1 MATAFITG
9 GTGFLGANLVHAL
22 IARGD
27 RVVAIHRATSD
38 TRRLAK
44 SGAELVVCDLD
55 DVDALTRAIPEG
67 VDVVYHVA
75 GDLSWWRHHAE
86 RQRRT
91 NVEGTRH
98 VVEAARRRGAKRF
111 VHTSSIVA
119 YGMSARTVR
128 EDTPSNAE
136 ASGIGYLR
144 TKWQGEREVK
154 TGIESGLPAVIM
166 NPANIIGPYDITGW
180 ARLILLMDKGKL
192 LGAPPGR
199 SSFCHA
205 TEVVRAHIT
214 AATRGRVGDNY
225 LLGGTDASYVELGAA
240 IARHLGRKPPR
251 AVPAAILRAFGVAN
265 DMVSFFTG
273 KEADITRQNASV
285 FCRDVLCDSTKAMR
299 ELDYQPRTLDEMVR
313 DSVDWLRSAGL
324 LRA

>member
-1 MATAFITG
+1 MAA
-9 GTGFLGANLVHAL
+9 
-22 IARGD
+22 D
-27 RVVAIHRATSD
+27 Y
-38 TRRLAK
+38 RLW
-44 SGAELVVCDLD
+44 V
-55 DVDALTRAIPEG
+55 PEPQEMYG
-67 VDVVYHVA
+67 
-75 GDLSWWRHHAE
+75 
-86 RQRRT
+86 T

-192 LGAPPGR
+192 LGAPSGR